1 MTTAM
6 VSAFYDVGDVLF
18 QSRKNFLLHQQASA
32 SSQQASVQQ
41 VSSRAMHTPSQP
53 MHAES
58 RRIIG
63 AQQQLSS
70 LSQRIEAQRMVTK
83 SPEPCQMS
91 SQMAQNQMNMLANLH
106 NNQQCMPSDVMNLA
120 NLHNSQQCMPGDV
133 SPVFGMSDFQQ
144 AIPHSREITGRRLDR
159 TMSEPLMFQSDLPLS
174 PGAGSLSGLSD
185 NQKPIAQ
192 TNMNPSRY
200 KTESCRPF
208 EENGHCKYGDKCQF
222 AHGGHELRSLS
233 RHPKYKTE
241 LCRTFHTIGF
251 CPYGP
256 RCHFIHNEDLR
267 RLNMINQQKQQQA
280 TSVSQQ
286 SSPIA
291 GSLPMMAQ
299 SQPSMITRPR
309 ALSFNL
315 HSLAGHHQYNARDS
329 LGSVADSP
337 PSSVSV
343 SPTMSPNFLE
353 EYVMESNDVFT
364 PQSAPAGSINN
375 MFNFPTSD
383 DMLMQRAAHQ
393 AAHNQQTL
401 NQHALN
407 MHAQQTHAQQTQQ
420 KQSQAAE
427 EAVALA
433 NLANSLHALSIQRAR
448 ESGVTAPGMT
458 LADLQAAL
466 VPGPPSPP
474 ESISGDS
481 GVSSGSGGMPSTASS
496 CGSPLEVS
504 RNLRLPIFSQLSN
517 RD

>member
-1 MTTAM
+1 M
-6 VSAFYDVGDVLF
+6 
-18 QSRKNFLLHQQASA
+18 
-32 SSQQASVQQ
+32 
-41 VSSRAMHTPSQP
+41 
-53 MHAES
+53 
-58 RRIIG
+58 G

-83 SPEPCQMS
+83 SPEPAPCQI
-91 SQMAQNQMNMLANLH
+91 QNMVNMNMNLH
-106 NNQQCMPSDVMNLA
+106 NATCI
-120 NLHNSQQCMPGDV
+120 PGDV
-133 SPVFGMSDFQQ
+133 SPVFGMSDLQQ
-144 AIPHSREITGRRLDR
+144 FTQNDLQQFTQNDLQQFTQSREITGRRLDR
-159 TMSEPLMFQSDLPLS
+159 TLSEPLMFQSDLPQS
-174 PGAGSLSGLSD
+174 PGAGSLSD

-222 AHGGHELRSLS
+222 AHGGHELRTLS

-280 TSVSQQ
+280 AASVSQQ
-286 SSPIA
+286 SSPVA
-291 GSLPMMAQ
+291 GSVTASMPMMGQ
-299 SQPSMITRPR
+299 SAPSMISRPR

-315 HSLAGHHQYNARDS
+315 HSLAGHHHLSARDS

-343 SPTMSPNFLE
+343 SPTMSPNFLD
-353 EYVMESNDVFT
+353 EYVMGSPNDVFT
-364 PQSAPAGSINN
+364 PPLASAPPGSVNN
-375 MFNFPTSD
+375 MFNFPNAD
-383 DMLMQRAAHQ
+383 DFLIQRAAQQ
-393 AAHNQQTL
+393 AAQQQTINQQAI
-401 NQHALN
+401 NQQAIN
-407 MHAQQTHAQQTQQ
+407 MHAAQQ

-448 ESGVTAPGMT
+448 ESGVSAPGMT

-466 VPGPPSPP
+466 VPPSPP
-474 ESISGDS
+474 ESVSGDS
-481 GVSSGSGGMPSTASS
+481 GVSSTGVSSTTPSS